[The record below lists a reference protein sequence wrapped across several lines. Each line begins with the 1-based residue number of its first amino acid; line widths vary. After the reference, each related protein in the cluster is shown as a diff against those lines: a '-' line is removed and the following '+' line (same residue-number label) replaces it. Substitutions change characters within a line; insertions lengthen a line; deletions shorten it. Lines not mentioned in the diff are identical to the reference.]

1 MHGIRLGP
9 RRRFQAL
16 VPVLGDFIANA
27 SGGSLSSPEE

>member
-1 MHGIRLGP
+1 MGSVADLTAV
-9 RRRFQAL
+9 FKAL